1 VVSAQQ
7 FLSGEI
13 LMTNAEAIG
22 IINDSMVK
30 EFELDPELMT
40 PEAHLVKDLEMD
52 SLDFVDLVV
61 VLQEAFGIKLRNDS
75 SVREINTLGDLHDL
89 VLQKKRQLEAEK
101 K

>member
-13 LMTNAEAIG
+13 LMTDAEAIG

-30 EFELDPELMT
+30 EFELDPETMT

-89 VLQKKRQLEAEK
+89 VLEK
-101 K
+101 KKQLGAER

>member
-1 VVSAQQ
+1 
-7 FLSGEI
+7 
-13 LMTNAEAIG
+13 MTDAEAIG

-30 EFELDPELMT
+30 EFELDPEMIT

-89 VLQKKRQLEAEK
+89 VLQKKRQLEVERK
-101 K
+101 

>member
-1 VVSAQQ
+1 
-7 FLSGEI
+7 
-13 LMTNAEAIG
+13 MTDAEAIG

-30 EFELDPELMT
+30 EFELDPEMMT

-61 VLQEAFGIKLRNDS
+61 ILQEAFGIKLRNDS
-75 SVREINTLGDLHDL
+75 SVKEINTLGDLHDL
-89 VLQKKRQLEAEK
+89 VLRKKGQLEAEK

>member
-1 VVSAQQ
+1 
-7 FLSGEI
+7 
-13 LMTNAEAIG
+13 MTDAEAIG

-30 EFELDPELMT
+30 EFELDPEMMT

-61 VLQEAFGIKLRNDS
+61 ILQEAFGIKLRNDS

-89 VLQKKRQLEAEK
+89 VMQKKRQLEAERK
-101 K
+101 

>member
-1 VVSAQQ
+1 
-7 FLSGEI
+7 
-13 LMTNAEAIG
+13 MTDAEAIG

-30 EFELDPELMT
+30 EFELDPERMT

-89 VLQKKRQLEAEK
+89 VLQKKRQLEAERK
-101 K
+101 

>member
-1 VVSAQQ
+1 
-7 FLSGEI
+7 
-13 LMTNAEAIG
+13 MTDAEAIG

-30 EFELDPELMT
+30 EFELDPEMMT

-75 SVREINTLGDLHDL
+75 GVKEINTLGDLHDL

>member
-1 VVSAQQ
+1 
-7 FLSGEI
+7 
-13 LMTNAEAIG
+13 MTDAEAIG
-22 IINDSMVK
+22 IINNSMVK
-30 EFELDPELMT
+30 EFELDPEMMT

>member
-1 VVSAQQ
+1 
-7 FLSGEI
+7 
-13 LMTNAEAIG
+13 MTDAEAIG

-30 EFELDPELMT
+30 EFELDPEMMT

-75 SVREINTLGDLHDL
+75 SIREINTLGDLHDL
-89 VLQKKRQLEAEK
+89 VLQKKRQLEAERK
-101 K
+101 

>member
-1 VVSAQQ
+1 
-7 FLSGEI
+7 
-13 LMTNAEAIG
+13 MTDAEAIG

-30 EFELDPELMT
+30 EFELDPEMMT
-40 PEAHLVKDLEMD
+40 PKAHLVKDLEMD

-89 VLQKKRQLEAEK
+89 VLEKKRQLGAEK

>member
-1 VVSAQQ
+1 
-7 FLSGEI
+7 
-13 LMTNAEAIG
+13 MTDAEAIG

-30 EFELDPELMT
+30 EFELDPEMMT

-75 SVREINTLGDLHDL
+75 NVREINTLGDLHDL
-89 VLQKKRQLEAEK
+89 VLQKKRQLEEEK

>member
-1 VVSAQQ
+1 
-7 FLSGEI
+7 
-13 LMTNAEAIG
+13 MTDAEAIG

-30 EFELDPELMT
+30 EFELDPEMMT

-89 VLQKKRQLEAEK
+89 VLQKKRQLEAERK
-101 K
+101 

>member
-1 VVSAQQ
+1 
-7 FLSGEI
+7 
-13 LMTNAEAIG
+13 MTDAEAIG

-40 PEAHLVKDLEMD
+40 QEAHLVKDLEMD

-75 SVREINTLGDLHDL
+75 SVKEINTLGDLHDL

>member
-1 VVSAQQ
+1 MQQ

-13 LMTNAEAIG
+13 FMTNAEIIN

-30 EFELDPELMT
+30 EFELDPGEMT

-61 VLQEAFGIKLRNDS
+61 ILQEAFGVKLRNDS
-75 SVREINTLGDLHDL
+75 KIRQINTLGDLHTL
-89 VLQKKRQLEAEK
+89 ILEKKRQLEAEGK
-101 K
+101 

>member
-1 VVSAQQ
+1 
-7 FLSGEI
+7 
-13 LMTNAEAIG
+13 MTDAEAIG

-30 EFELDPELMT
+30 EFELDPEMMT
-40 PEAHLVKDLEMD
+40 PEARLVKDLEMD